1 MEVIRGRG
9 GNLGCTFTESG
20 AFPVHGTFPVVVAER
35 KETGK
40 TDLAGGGMGGRWAGH
55 ANT

>member
-40 TDLAGGGMGGRWAGH
+40 TELAGGGMEG
-55 ANT
+55 